1 MILVRMEIFIW
12 ENKEYTILIGKDK
25 ANNWQLIDD
34 AKETDIWFH
43 VASSPSAHIIL
54 QTEET
59 SIPRQVIT
67 RCACICKSKSSK
79 KSDKKCEIIYT
90 TIANVRK
97 TNIVGQVVASNTK
110 SLVIKK

>member
-1 MILVRMEIFIW
+1 MELFVW

-25 ANNWQLIDD
+25 ASNWKLIDD

-43 VASSPSAHIIL
+43 ASNFPSAHIIL
-54 QTEET
+54 KTDEV
-59 SIPRQVIT
+59 SIRKIPRQVIT

-90 TIANVRK
+90 TMNNVSK
-97 TNIVGQVVASNTK
+97 TTIVGQVVPCNTK
-110 SLVIKK
+110 SICV

>member
-1 MILVRMEIFIW
+1 MEVFVW
-12 ENKEYTILIGKDK
+12 ENKEYIILIGKDK

-34 AKETDIWFH
+34 AKETDLWFH
-43 VASSPSAHIIL
+43 VSNSPSAHIIL
-54 QTEET
+54 QTEER

-90 TIANVRK
+90 TISNVNK
-97 TNIVGQVVASNTK
+97 TNIVGQVITSNTK
-110 SLVIKK
+110 RISI

>member
-1 MILVRMEIFIW
+1 MEVFVW

-25 ANNWQLIDD
+25 VNNWQLIDD

-43 VASSPSAHIIL
+43 VANSPSAHILL

-59 SIPRQVIT
+59 SMRKIPRQVIT

-90 TIANVRK
+90 TIANVKK
-97 TNIVGQVVASNTK
+97 TTIVGQVVTSNTK
-110 SLVIKK
+110 SICI